1 MNTMDFSSS
10 GISLSS
16 SGEKRKLTI
25 SSSSIDHE
33 VINSFSEFQ
42 REAWLM
48 SGINSPYL
56 VNLEGIVMD
65 PLCLV
70 MEFLPF
76 GALYDV
82 IHHPEKF
89 PE

>member
-1 MNTMDFSSS
+1 MDFSLS
-10 GISLSS
+10 GISLSQ
-16 SGEKRKLTI
+16 SGEKKSMTI
-25 SSSSIDHE
+25 SNSSVDHE
-33 VINSFSEFQ
+33 VISSFTEFQ

-82 IHHPEKF
+82 IHNIEKHPIL
-89 PE
+89 